1 MLGAEDLDV
10 LRLHVFQAI
19 NDGAA
24 SLANVF
30 SAAVSDLVD
39 VVIRQ

>member
-1 MLGAEDLDV
+1 MLGVEDLDV

-19 NDGAA
+19 NDGA
-24 SLANVF
+24 LEFGNVF
-30 SAAVSDLVD
+30 LAAVSDLVD